1 MIEASAQNP
10 RPGPKTP
17 AKGLSRTL
25 VAATV
30 VMALGLGAAI
40 AIFSVVDAVLL
51 RPLPYPEPDGLV
63 VVWNQFTKLGLP
75 QLEISEPELLD
86 YRKQGTALEGLAA
99 IYPTDANLTGFEE
112 PERVSV
118 ALVTPDLFS
127 VLKVAPVVG
136 RGFVAAD
143 GAPDAPRTAVLNDG
157 YWRRRFGADPKA
169 VGRVLMLNGAP
180 CTVLGVM
187 PPRFEFPDGVDLWV
201 PLRLDPND
209 MNARGVHYLRTVGRL
224 RPGVAIEKA
233 QAEMAVIGRR
243 LQGEYPGNYQADS
256 GWGINVVPLREQLVG
271 EIRPAL
277 LLLFGAVLLVLVIA
291 CVNVTNLL
299 LARALARS
307 REIAVRIAIGA
318 GRAQVVRQFLAESL
332 TVTLLGGLL
341 GLLIAFWAVKGLT
354 AINPD
359 AIPQGATIG
368 LDARALLFGALLSL
382 VSGLL
387 IGLVPALQT
396 SNPNLSEALREG
408 GEKSVGGKARRR
420 TRSWLVAAEMALA
433 LVLMIGAGL
442 LIKTFTKLQQVS
454 PGFAPEGALTMQ
466 LSLPER
472 KYGENAQITSFYR
485 QLLDRLRTLPGV
497 RHVGLIDHLPMDGQE
512 RSGSYTVADRLPA
525 PGAVPPEADLRS
537 VSPGYFQ
544 AMNVALKRGRTFE
557 ESDGPDNPPVVV
569 VDAKLARLYW
579 PGKDPIGRRVRLG
592 GLDSQAPWMS
602 VVGVVDSV
610 KNTGL
615 DVEPREQI
623 YLPFPRDPVTGV
635 FVVVRTAE
643 GTDPTSL
650 IGPVREQVRALDT
663 DLPLFDVR
671 PMTDR
676 LAAELA
682 PRRLSTTLL
691 LALAALA
698 LILSAVGMYGVV
710 AYSVAQRTREIGVR
724 MALGGQRKAIL
735 GLVIGQGLKV
745 ALVGVAIGVLLS
757 LAAVRF
763 LESQLFGISRTDFAT
778 FLGVPLLLVLVVL
791 AASYW
796 PARRATQ
803 VDPLVALQRE

>member
-1 MIEASAQNP
+1 M
-10 RPGPKTP
+10 
-17 AKGLSRTL
+17 
-25 VAATV
+25 AATV
-30 VMALGLGAAI
+30 AMALGLGAVI
-40 AIFSVVDAVLL
+40 AIFSVVDGVLL
-51 RPLPYPEPDGLV
+51 RPLPFPEPDGLV

-99 IYPTDANLTGFEE
+99 IYETDANLTGFEE

-118 ALVTPDLFS
+118 ALSTPDLFS
-127 VLKVAPVVG
+127 VLKVAPAVG

-157 YWRRRFGADPKA
+157 YWRRRFGADPGV
-169 VGRVLMLNGAP
+169 VGRTLMLNGAP
-180 CTVLGVM
+180 CTILGVM
-187 PPRFEFPDGVDLWV
+187 PPRFGFPSGVDLWV
-201 PLRLDPND
+201 PLRLDPKD
-209 MNARGVHYLRTVGRL
+209 MNARGTHYLRTVGRL
-224 RPGVAIEKA
+224 KPGVAIEKA

-256 GWGINVVPLREQLVG
+256 GWGVNVVPLKDQLIG
-271 EIRPAL
+271 KIRPAL
-277 LLLFGAVLLVLVIA
+277 LLLFGAVVLVLAIA

-318 GRAQVVRQFLAESL
+318 GRAQVVRQFLVESL

-359 AIPQGATIG
+359 AIPQGAAIG
-368 LDARALLFGALLSL
+368 LDARALLFAALLSL

-396 SNPNLSEALREG
+396 SNPNLAEALREG
-408 GEKSVGGKARRR
+408 GEKSVGSKVRRR

-442 LIKTFTKLQQVS
+442 LIKTFSKLQQVS
-454 PGFAPEGALTMQ
+454 PGFDPAGSLTMQ

-472 KYGENAQITSFYR
+472 KYAEGVQVTAFFR
-485 QLLDRLRTLPGV
+485 QLLERLKALPGV
-497 RHVGLIDHLPMDGQE
+497 RQVGLIDHLPMDGQE
-512 RSGSYTVADRLPA
+512 RSGSYSVADRLPA

-544 AMNVALKRGRTFE
+544 AMAISLDRGRAFE
-557 ESDGPDNPPVVV
+557 DSDGPDTPPVVV

-579 PGKDPIGRRVRLG
+579 PGQDPIGKRVRLG
-592 GLDSQAPWMS
+592 GLDSRAPWMS
-602 VVGVVDSV
+602 VVGVVSSV
-610 KNTGL
+610 RNTGF

-623 YLPFPRDPVTGV
+623 YLPSSRDPVTGV
-635 FVVVRTAE
+635 FVVIRAAE
-643 GTDPTSL
+643 GTDPAKL
-650 IGPVREQVRALDT
+650 VGPVREQVRALDA

-676 LAAELA
+676 LAVQLA

-698 LILSAVGMYGVV
+698 LVLSAVGMYGVV

-724 MALGGQRKAIL
+724 MALGGQRNTIL
-735 GLVIGQGLKV
+735 GMVIGQGLKV
-745 ALVGVAIGVLLS
+745 ALVGVAIGILLS

-763 LESQLFGISRTDFAT
+763 LESQLFGISRTDLAT
-778 FLGVPLLLVLVVL
+778 FLGVPLLLIFVVL

-796 PARRATQ
+796 PARRATR